1 MAPERMAQEKMAQEK
16 MAQENKAQEKNGTL
30 FSLGKNGTVQN
41 VLKKTQ
47 AKNDTIRQY
56 NQLKCVHTL
65 FLYILQTFLMM
76 LRTSIECCD
85 PLHVKTPQLICDH
98 HGDLGR
104 GSSFVFVDSCKPFSA
119 VSWEAR
125 HEILAPT
132 G

>member
-1 MAPERMAQEKMAQEK
+1 MAQEKMAQEK

-65 FLYILQTFLMM
+65 FLYILLTFLIP
-76 LRTSIECCD
+76 LCRLLIVLVKIVIIVRIGCTSSLLNNSD
-85 PLHVKTPQLICDH
+85 DGT
-98 HGDLGR
+98 
-104 GSSFVFVDSCKPFSA
+104 SS
-119 VSWEAR
+119 
-125 HEILAPT
+125 
-132 G
+132 